1 MSSDMNRRAIL
12 AGAAALPASTLPA
25 LGADDA
31 LIAIGEKMKP
41 LVRPYFEAS
50 SKHEELSQQVDELVM
65 SREDSGM
72 TLIEREGLWES
83 ARQKTVGH
91 NEAYER
97 MCDRTHQIWPLAEAA
112 LGLRATSM
120 AGFGVLAIAALVVD
134 GRADVPEG
142 QTVLAELARAAGFDV
157 PA

>member
-12 AGAAALPASTLPA
+12 AGTAALPASALPA
-25 LGADDA
+25 FGADDA

-41 LVRPYFEAS
+41 VVRPYFEAN
-50 SKHEELSQQVDELVM
+50 SKHEELSQQVNELVTEGCFPGMTPIEWDEL
-65 SREDSGM
+65 
-72 TLIEREGLWES
+72 WKS

-120 AGFGVLAIAALVVD
+120 AGFGVLAIAALVID
-134 GRADVPEG
+134 GRADLYQRG
-142 QTVLAELARAAGFDV
+142 RRSWLN
-157 PA
+157 